1 MKIYHT
7 PRKKDFIRLMEKLD
21 QERLETLADFIWD
34 EYHNMTVVFVT
45 SSETSYE
52 SLSYARSSYPGH
64 YIETFK
70 PKSSRQVFTKSNV
83 EELFN
88 SHEKGDKTLDELK
101 EAILDLGA
109 IDEEELYEV
118 VIAKSI
124 SDGDRLMLMRSV
136 DGYSPE
142 WEKGNLEGFFKYLTG
157 AEIVE
162 YDEDYLAFAKP
173 VNN

>member
-21 QERLETLADFIWD
+21 QEGLETMADFIWD
-34 EYHNMTVVFVT
+34 EYHNMTAVIVT
-45 SSETSYE
+45 SSKTTYD
-52 SLSYARSSYPGH
+52 SLNYARSSYPGH

-70 PKSSRQVFTKSNV
+70 PKSSRQLFTKSNV

-88 SHEKGDKTLDELK
+88 SHEKGDKTLEELK

-109 IDEEELYEV
+109 IDEDELYEV
-118 VIAKSI
+118 VIAKSK
-124 SDGDRLMLMRSV
+124 SGGDRLMLMRSV
-136 DGYSPE
+136 DGYSFE
-142 WEKGNLEGFFKYLTG
+142 WKHDNPEGFFKYLTG
-157 AEIVE
+157 EEIVDYDDE
-162 YDEDYLAFAKP
+162 YLFFAKP

>member
-21 QERLETLADFIWD
+21 QEGLETLAEFIWD
-34 EYHNMTVVFVT
+34 EYHNMTAVFVT
-45 SSETSYE
+45 SSKTTYD
-52 SLSYARSSYPGH
+52 SLNYARSSYPGH

-88 SHEKGDKTLDELK
+88 SYGKGDKTVDELK

-109 IDEEELYEV
+109 IDEDELYEV
-118 VIAKSI
+118 VIAKTI
-124 SDGDRLMLMRSV
+124 FDGDRLMLMRSV
-136 DGYSPE
+136 DGYSLE
-142 WEKGNLEGFFKYLTG
+142 WESGNLEGFFKYLTG

-162 YDEDYLAFAKP
+162 YDEEFWYFAKP